1 MKFNKFSI
9 LIALLTLIFT
19 SCTDLKEEVLDEQ
32 LGSDLVNNP
41 DNIDALINPPYAQLR
56 RTIEWYDYWAIQQI
70 STDETAFPTR
80 GTDWFDNGAWQQ
92 LYLHTWTP
100 DHIRLVNVW
109 DVLGQGISRSN
120 TAIHYI
126 GEFPE
131 TPTTTQYIN
140 EARFLRAY
148 YMYLMVDLFGQVPYR
163 DADDMDFSKLPEVK
177 DRKSATDFIIA
188 ELKEILPN
196 LKTRTAVTSE
206 RATVGAANAL
216 LAKIYLN
223 YQVYAGE
230 AKWADAVKYADDVI
244 SSGEYVV
251 TNDYWSMFQYDVTNH
266 PEFILTCPMSDD
278 FEMGSGSVWVN
289 FTLHYNMTFGTYTSL
304 WNGGCTTTDFVN
316 TFDQVNDTRFYD
328 GRIESTT
335 GLNQGFLIGQQYD
348 MAGNPL
354 TIRSGAP
361 LVFTPDFTLGDAK
374 ENEGIRV
381 IKFAPNPGT
390 TRQFSS
396 PNDVPLLRISDIY
409 LVRAEAKFRNGD
421 VTGALA
427 DINYIRARRSSTGK
441 TLPAL
446 TTLTADDI
454 LKERGFELYWEGFR
468 RQDMVR
474 FGKLTDARQQKPATV
489 ATKNL
494 YPIPTSA
501 LDVNKN
507 LGQNPGY

>member
-9 LIALLTLIFT
+9 IIALLALIFT

-41 DNIDALINPPYAQLR
+41 ANIDALINPPYAQLR
-56 RTIEWYDYWAIQQI
+56 RTIEWYDYWALQQI
-70 STDETAFPTR
+70 PTDETAFPTR

-126 GEFPE
+126 GEFPA
-131 TPTTTQYIN
+131 TATSTQYIN

-148 YMYLMVDLFGQVPYR
+148 YMYLMVDLFGQVPFR
-163 DADDMDFSKLPEVK
+163 EASELDFSKLPEVK

-230 AKWADAVKYADDVI
+230 TKWADAIKYADDVI
-244 SSGEYVV
+244 ASGEYVV
-251 TNDYWSMFQYDVTNH
+251 TNDYWSMFQYNVSNH

-328 GRIESTT
+328 SRIESTT

-348 MAGNPL
+348 MAGVPL
-354 TIRSGAP
+354 KIRSGDP
-361 LVFTPDFTLGDAK
+361 LIFTPGFKLTDAK
-374 ENEGIRV
+374 ENEGMRV
-381 IKFAPNPGT
+381 IKFAPNPAT

-427 DINYIRARRSSTGK
+427 DINYIRARRSAEGK
-441 TLPAL
+441 TLAAL

-474 FGKLTDARQQKPATV
+474 FGKLNAARQEKPATD
-489 ATKNL
+489 AKKNL
-494 YPIPTSA
+494 FPIPTSA
-501 LDVNKN
+501 LDVNSN
-507 LGQNPGY
+507 LKQNDY

>member
-9 LIALLTLIFT
+9 LIALLTLIFA

-41 DNIDALINPPYAQLR
+41 ANIDALINPPYAQLR
-56 RTIEWYDYWAIQQI
+56 RTIEWYDYWALQQI

-100 DHIRLVNVW
+100 DHIRLVDVW

-126 GEFPE
+126 GEFPQ
-131 TPTTTQYIN
+131 TATTTQYIN
-140 EARFLRAY
+140 EARFLRCY

-163 DADDMDFSKLPEVK
+163 DADDLDFSNIPEVK
-177 DRKSATDFIIA
+177 DRKTATDFIIA

-196 LKTRTAVTSE
+196 LKTKAVVTSE

-230 AKWADAVKYADDVI
+230 PKWADAIKYATDVI
-244 SSGEYVV
+244 SSPDYTV
-251 TNDYWSMFQYDVTNH
+251 TNDYWSMFQYNVTNH

-278 FEMGSGSVWVN
+278 VEMGSGSVWVN
-289 FTLHYNMTFGTYTSL
+289 FTLHYNMAFGTYTSL

-316 TFDQVNDTRFYD
+316 TFDKVNDTRFYD

-354 TIRSGAP
+354 KIRSGDP
-361 LVFTPDFTLGDAK
+361 LSFTPEFKLADAK

-396 PNDVPLLRISDIY
+396 PNDVPLIRISDIY
-409 LVRAEAKFRNGD
+409 LIRAEAKFRNGD
-421 VTGALA
+421 VAGALA
-427 DINYIRARRSSTGK
+427 DINYIRSRRSATGK
-441 TLPAL
+441 TLPLL
-446 TTLTADDI
+446 TSLTADDI
-454 LKERGFELYWEGFR
+454 LKERGFELYWEGVR

-474 FGKLTDARQQKPATV
+474 FGKLNAARQEKPATS
-489 ATKNL
+489 AKKNL

-501 LDVNKN
+501 LDVNSN
-507 LGQNPGY
+507 LKQNDY